1 MRITQEIT
9 KVQPDLGVSL
19 SGVENIARYLEDNMN
34 ADFSEDGFN
43 NLAKHFLMLD
53 THKYKVSKDLVSTK
67 LANGWVEIWVNSRLM
82 SPITH
87 IVNVVG
93 NLGFNSLRVMEYGM
107 AEISINK
114 VPFFSS
120 PDGVMFNEVLL

>member
-1 MRITQEIT
+1 MQKNENNSRDYKGTTRSRCIVIGCKNIT
-9 KVQPDLGVSL
+9 KIPRGQYECRFFRGWFQQSC
-19 SGVENIARYLEDNMN
+19 
-34 ADFSEDGFN
+34 
-43 NLAKHFLMLD
+43 KTFLMLD
-53 THKYKVSKDLVSTK
+53 THKLVKFAKDAFVSTK

-107 AEISINK
+107 AAT
-114 VPFFSS
+114 
-120 PDGVMFNEVLL
+120 LLTKYLSLVVQMV